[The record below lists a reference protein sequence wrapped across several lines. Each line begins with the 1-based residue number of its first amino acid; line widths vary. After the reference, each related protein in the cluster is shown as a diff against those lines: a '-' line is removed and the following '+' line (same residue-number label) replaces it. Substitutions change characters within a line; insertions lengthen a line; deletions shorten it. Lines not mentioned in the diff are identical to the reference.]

1 MPTEAGVVQ
10 FSTPNHRLTRHQAPP
25 DTSHV
30 FTNFPFFLPRLAVL
44 PKCVTSLQILF
55 AKWPPTRPLPTTVG
69 PRKQSLQKNLL
80 MVVSLLATFVWMA
93 PAQGAVTAGHP
104 APEALPPVK
113 LPDFRQEHPRLPH
126 PSPKDIERIK
136 RENPAYI
143 KSLHKRLAGSKTRPQ
158 VSIEVALFDPGS
170 VDLSSLHAKLMAL
183 KFTARGSEQVK
194 PLATAY
200 DWLYHQW
207 TPRQREALLQ
217 KLIQGCE
224 FQINFIRRKQLSP
237 YNVYLYNSP
246 FQSLVGC
253 AIASYGDHP
262 RAEPVMRFTRHL
274 WLERVVPVWG
284 QVMGENGGWH
294 EGKEYVGIGIGDAIY
309 QVPAMWRTA
318 TGEDLFRELPGIRG
332 FLDFL
337 LYRQRPD
344 GELFRMG
351 DGSFFTTGVPDQRAL
366 ALEFGHA
373 AAFTNDF
380 RHPRVEPTAW
390 PWGPLPDPSLADP
403 KAIQQM
409 PLSRL
414 FDGIGVLIARSGWG
428 PDDSYVWFKAGDN
441 YWSHT
446 HLDVGHFDIYKG
458 GALALDSGF
467 NYGVGY
473 GSDHH
478 MNYSYQSIAH
488 NVITVT
494 DPQDRVPKPGD
505 PPRAIANDGGQRRI
519 GSGWSGQAAPIS
531 LAEWQAQEDT
541 YETATILGRQQI
553 AGIELVSTDLTA
565 AFTKARS
572 GKGNFNDRTRRVER
586 WYRSFGY
593 DPLDEVVVVFDHI
606 RSTRPEFRKRWLLH
620 SSEAPRLK
628 DAGFEIQVAAGGAP
642 GRLGGTLQGT
652 VLWPIEPNLTAVGG
666 PGKEFWVDGKNYD
679 DDGRIK
685 ALVARKHKQGN
696 HSEPGAWRIELAPS
710 TANADDDFLVV
721 MLPRLTK
728 DGPASHQIRRL
739 ESSAGP
745 AVEVVGPRRTTRW
758 YFDRATGLSRVLI
771 HPRS

>member
-1 MPTEAGVVQ
+1 MA
-10 FSTPNHRLTRHQAPP
+10 P
-25 DTSHV
+25 DTSHLLTLFHFCRPDTSV
-30 FTNFPFFLPRLAVL
+30 FSLAAFPQL
-44 PKCVTSLQILF
+44 VTRLQILF
-55 AKWPPTRPLPTTVG
+55 STWLPTCNLPATA
-69 PRKQSLQKNLL
+69 RATQQSMQKKRLTAI
-80 MVVSLLATFVWMA
+80 SLLTALVLAA
-93 PAQGAVTAGHP
+93 PAQAAPPAGHP
-104 APEALPPVK
+104 APEALPPVN
-113 LPDFRQEHPRLPH
+113 LPDFRREHPRLPH
-126 PSPKDIERIK
+126 PSAQDIERIK

-143 KSLHKRLAGSKTRPQ
+143 RALNKRIAGRNPRPQ
-158 VSIEVALFDPGS
+158 VSIEAALLEPGS
-170 VDLSSLHAKLMAL
+170 VDLADLHAQLMAL

-217 KLIQGCE
+217 KLIMGCE

-274 WLERVVPVWG
+274 WLDGVVPVWR
-284 QVMGENGGWH
+284 QVMGKNGGWH

-309 QVPAMWRTA
+309 QVPAMWRAA
-318 TGEDLFRELPGIRG
+318 TGEDLFRDVPGIRG

-344 GELFRMG
+344 GELFRLG
-351 DGSFFTTGVPDQRAL
+351 DGSFFTTAVPDQRAL

-390 PWGPLPDPSLADP
+390 PWGPLPDLSLADP
-403 KAIQQM
+403 KAIEQM
-409 PLSRL
+409 PLSRF

-428 PDDSYVWFKAGDN
+428 PDDSYVWFKAGNN

-446 HLDVGHFDIYKG
+446 HLDVGHFDIFKG

-494 DPQDRVPKPGD
+494 DPQDRVPKPGKTS
-505 PPRAIANDGGQRRI
+505 RAIANDGGQRRI
-519 GSGWSGQAAPIS
+519 GSGWGGRAAPIS
-531 LAEWQAQEDT
+531 FTEWLAQKDT
-541 YETATILGRQQI
+541 YETATLLGRQQI
-553 AGIELVSTDLTA
+553 AGIELVSADLTA
-565 AFTKARS
+565 AFTNHRS
-572 GKGNFNDRTRRVER
+572 GKGTFNDRTRRVER

-606 RSTRPEFRKRWLLH
+606 QSTRPEFKKRWLLH

-628 DAGFEIQVAAGGAP
+628 DAGFEINVAAGGVQ
-642 GRLGGTLQGT
+642 GRSGGTLQGT
-652 VLWPIEPNLTAVGG
+652 VLWPIKPDLTAVGG

-679 DDGRIK
+679 DDGRLK
-685 ALVARKHKQGN
+685 ALIARKHKQGN
-696 HSEPGAWRIELAPS
+696 HSEPGAWRIELSPS
-710 TANADDDFLVV
+710 TSSADDDFLVV
-721 MLPRLTK
+721 MLPRLAK
-728 DGPASHQIRRL
+728 EGPASHQIRRL
-739 ESSAGP
+739 ESGAGP

-758 YFDRATGLSRVLI
+758 YFDRATGLGRVVI
-771 HPRS
+771 QPRP